1 VIGGDR
7 GGGRDG
13 HNGQEQEEP
22 HWRFKN
28 KKTFATVSYLLL
40 HLYTLLENQIN
51 VRKFWPPY
59 LLISS
64 FFFYDPI
71 KRAADS

>member
-1 VIGGDR
+1 VVEAEMATTAKSKRNLTGDS
-7 GGGRDG
+7 
-13 HNGQEQEEP
+13 
-22 HWRFKN
+22 KI